1 MQERKP
7 PAGHG
12 RRGGLTARSCSP
24 PCPRFL
30 RPFEQRFRRF
40 PCWHPYCTCCER
52 LGGVRLPRGGENT
65 ASLIRGA
72 ATTQERP
79 IIKFQQGC
87 SLVHPEK
94 KALFV
99 LGGAPAAW
107 SRRDMGDA
115 HRRAASGGVRA
126 EQGHV
131 RVRSALTCVT
141 TASSSDEGGS
151 DSGCH

>member
-7 PAGHG
+7 PSGHG
-12 RRGGLTARSCSP
+12 HRGGLTARSCSP

-30 RPFEQRFRRF
+30 GLFEQHLRPF
-40 PCWHPYCTCCER
+40 PCRYPYCMCCER
-52 LGGVRLPRGGENT
+52 LSGVRVPRGGENT

-72 ATTQERP
+72 ATTQEQP

-94 KALFV
+94 KPFLSLVV
-99 LGGAPAAW
+99 LLLPGHAGTW
-107 SRRDMGDA
+107 GMLIGERLLKGSGLSRAM
-115 HRRAASGGVRA
+115 SV
-126 EQGHV
+126 
-131 RVRSALTCVT
+131 SAQPPTCV
-141 TASSSDEGGS
+141 TASSSGGESGS